1 MNKILIFLGI
11 ITLSSSLMGSET
23 RVNTLGGVS
32 NFLIDNS
39 NVQLYPALINDYP
52 NEITGEIK
60 RPSLSCFIEA
70 KNFGVFG
77 IGLNTDTIPTI
88 VNKAIQRADFAHFHN
103 ASPKLAIYYGKKM
116 RDPITIGIKLGMSD
130 SYYEKPTRLQQIG
143 VWDGMFS
150 LKLKPTKENSIEI
163 AGGVERFGF
172 ESREIDIDTVTY
184 KDQGKYSYK
193 VRVRA
198 ISQLFPKVLFIVGGN
213 SEKIDVSWEKED
225 LDTSYED
232 LKSNSK
238 EGYVG
243 FNFTPVH
250 NTTII
255 LGTLIS
261 ELKGDTIRTD
271 TTFTSVNR
279 VLPKVVIGIETKITN
294 WLTMRI
300 GGNKSF
306 NRFEST
312 KTSDNLEVDNKRIRE
327 EIFNLSFGWSIKFRD
342 FELDVMSNELPFVK
356 PSISLSA
363 TYKFSSF

>member
-1 MNKILIFLGI
+1 MNKILILLGI
-11 ITLSSSLMGSET
+11 IVLPSFLIGSET
-23 RVNTLGGVS
+23 RVNTLGGVA
-32 NFLIDNS
+32 NFIIDNS
-39 NVQLYPALINDYP
+39 NVQLYPALISNYP

-60 RPSLSCFIEA
+60 RPSLSCFIKAE
-70 KNFGVFG
+70 KFGVFG
-77 IGLNTDTIPTI
+77 IGLNADTVPTI
-88 VNKAIQRADFAHFHN
+88 VNKAIQRANFKHFHN
-103 ASPKLAIYYGKKM
+103 ASPQLAIYYGKKM
-116 RDPITIGIKLGMSD
+116 RAPITIGIKFGMSN
-130 SYYEKPTRLQQIG
+130 SYYEKPTRFQQIDI
-143 VWDGMFS
+143 WDGIFS
-150 LKLKPTKENSIEI
+150 LKLNPTKENSIEI

-193 VRVRA
+193 IRVRA
-198 ISQLFPKVLFIVGGN
+198 ISQLSPNVLFIVGGN
-213 SEKIDVSWEKED
+213 SEKVDVSWKRED
-225 LDTSYED
+225 LDTHYED

-243 FNFTPVH
+243 FNLTPAH

-261 ELKGDTIRTD
+261 ETKGDTIRTD
-271 TTFTSVNR
+271 TTFTSMNR
-279 VLPKVVIGIETKITN
+279 IIPKVVIGIETTITN
-294 WLTMRI
+294 WLTMRV

-306 NRFEST
+306 NSFESN
-312 KTSDNLEVDNKRIRE
+312 KTSDNTEVDNERIKE
-327 EIFNLSFGWSIKFRD
+327 EIFNLLFGWSIKFRD